1 MLRGSLYLK
10 LGNEL
15 MEKLTL
21 LDNQRKHFIDAF
33 FDYLKSK
40 NKTPTFIKEI
50 FGVTYQVDLDE
61 EILKQSL
68 ISLYENLCRK
78 EADMNDTQI
87 INVYDKFYNKY
98 GKLTD
103 EGKGFIDTIVFLI
116 AMHLFKTDMNK

>member
-1 MLRGSLYLK
+1 
-10 LGNEL
+10 

-21 LDNQRKHFIDAF
+21 LDKRRKHFIDAF

-61 EILKQSL
+61 DILKQSL

-78 EADMNDTQI
+78 EAAMNDTQI

>member
-1 MLRGSLYLK
+1 
-10 LGNEL
+10 

-21 LDNQRKHFIDAF
+21 LDKRRNHFIDAV
-33 FDYLKSK
+33 FDYLKRRKKLTSFVK
-40 NKTPTFIKEI
+40 DI
-50 FGVTYQVDLDE
+50 FGITYQVDLDE

-68 ISLYENLCRK
+68 INLYENNLCRK
-78 EADMNDTQI
+78 EAAMNDTQI